1 MEEATT
7 KCQTIPMW
15 KFTDKITQHIV
26 VFGQCLQNQRLQM
39 IFILPVALFACLLK
53 NKKLY
58 PHNNDIFLR
67 YIFGKFSSWVVCG
80 DLIVDSSIYS
90 RVALGG

>member
-7 KCQTIPMW
+7 KCQTISMC

-53 NKKLY
+53 KRKTISTQQRHFLEIY
-58 PHNNDIFLR
+58 IWKIFFMSCMR
-67 YIFGKFSSWVVCG
+67 GFNC
-80 DLIVDSSIYS
+80 
-90 RVALGG
+90 